1 MPYKR
6 IDNTRLAELVTKQ
19 LKESIFGGQYRPGQ
33 RIPSEHELVKAFGV
47 SRVIIRE
54 AIRDLERSGLIEV
67 RRGPKGGAVVQP
79 MRHDAVT
86 SVLRDVLNMGRAKV
100 SDIMEVRLDMEP
112 IVAGLAAERATNQDL
127 ERLGSHLLH
136 PPELPGDEYV
146 AWNVQ
151 FHRLVAKACH
161 NTMYIVLVNILMDF
175 TEEMILS
182 LKPTDRVVHDA
193 HWHPAIFQKLQE
205 RDAQGARVIF
215 CEHLQEI
222 VPPLSEFEK
231 TQPGISFE

>member
-19 LKESIFGGQYRPGQ
+19 LKESIFSGQYRPGQ

-67 RRGPKGGAVVQP
+67 RRGPKGGAIVQP
-79 MRHDAVT
+79 MRHNAVT

-100 SDIMEVRLDMEP
+100 SDIMAVRLDIEP
-112 IVAGLAAERATNQDL
+112 IVAGLAAEHATEQDL
-127 ERLGSHLLH
+127 DRLSNHLLAA
-136 PPELPGDEYV
+136 PDAPGDEYV
-146 AWNVQ
+146 SWNVE

-161 NTMYIVLVNILMDF
+161 NPMYIILVNILMDF
-175 TEEMILS
+175 TEDMIFS
-182 LKPTDRVVHDA
+182 LKPADRVVHDA
-193 HWHPAIFQKLQE
+193 HWHPAIFERILE
-205 RDAQGARVIF
+205 RDGEGARRIF
-215 CEHLQEI
+215 REHLQEI
-222 VPPLSEFEK
+222 VPALKDLEK
-231 TQPGISFE
+231 TQPGISLQ